1 MNNEG
6 LENMVVQYTENNEL
20 STSQSVERKMIE
32 TPDESADTE

>member
-20 STSQSVERKMIE
+20 STSQSVERKMI
-32 TPDESADTE
+32 